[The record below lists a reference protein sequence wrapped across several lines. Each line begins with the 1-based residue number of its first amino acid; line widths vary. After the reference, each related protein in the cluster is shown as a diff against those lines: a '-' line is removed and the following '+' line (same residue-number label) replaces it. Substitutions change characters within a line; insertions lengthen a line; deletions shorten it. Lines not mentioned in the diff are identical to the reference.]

1 MMRCLLSSTSTL
13 ALFLALVCLTGCQT
27 PSTPVTVSDT
37 DIRQIILGRWYR
49 EDFALDGQTPVS
61 HEAIEFAAD
70 GSCRYMQTGTA
81 YYPSGKPA
89 PWREEQPG
97 EWQVVNRILK
107 RTWRAT
113 AEMPARS
120 EEGEVLALS
129 AEELRLREFPFN
141 QFGNYYRTIRIRNVK
156 TNRPNR
162 AIEPTPPD

>member
-1 MMRCLLSSTSTL
+1 MPRPPSSASTL
-13 ALFLALVCLTGCQT
+13 ALLFPLLCLAACQT
-27 PSTPVTVSDT
+27 PSTPIAVSDA
-37 DIRQIILGRWYR
+37 DIRQMILGRWYR
-49 EDFALDGQTPVS
+49 EDFALDGEAPVS
-61 HEAIEFAAD
+61 HETIMFAAD
-70 GSCRYMQTGTA
+70 GSCRYVRSGTA

-89 PWREEQPG
+89 PWREEQRG
-97 EWQVVNRILK
+97 EWQLGNRILK

-113 AEMPARS
+113 SELPARS

-141 QFGNYYRTIRIRNVK
+141 HFDNYYRTIRIRSVK